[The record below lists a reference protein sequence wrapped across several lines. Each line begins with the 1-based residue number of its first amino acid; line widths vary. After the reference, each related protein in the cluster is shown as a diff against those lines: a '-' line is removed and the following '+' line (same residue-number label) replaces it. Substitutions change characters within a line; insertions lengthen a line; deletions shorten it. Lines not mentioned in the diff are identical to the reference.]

1 MDKNINKRGILFQVI
16 AFILASVLIL
26 LASYFIDNQLYM
38 CYVFLLL
45 IIIFHFI
52 RLLIKKK
59 YKIKIPCS
67 NTNGGF
73 KIMRKTIFYS
83 SVFSIF
89 SPSSES

>member
-52 RLLIKKK
+52 
-59 YKIKIPCS
+59 
-67 NTNGGF
+67 
-73 KIMRKTIFYS
+73 
-83 SVFSIF
+83 
-89 SPSSES
+89 

>member
-73 KIMRKTIFYS
+73 
-83 SVFSIF
+83 
-89 SPSSES
+89 

>member
-59 YKIKIPCS
+59 YKKI
-67 NTNGGF
+67 
-73 KIMRKTIFYS
+73 
-83 SVFSIF
+83 
-89 SPSSES
+89 